1 MAAEQG
7 QELSLF
13 ELASAKLSDAQK
25 VVTKAGD
32 LLKRDAQN
40 LMAEARELMKQELDN
55 AKQEK
60 TAIEEKA
67 RQVKSA
73 IEEIT
78 KTLNQVHFA
87 STVKLNVGGKIYKT
101 TLDTLRKD
109 PDSML
114 CAMFSGRFD
123 LKADE
128 EDGAYFIDRDAELF
142 RYILNYLRNGEL
154 LSVLCKDDR
163 LKEELLAE
171 AKFYQVQGII
181 NQLEEETSMSPL
193 LQDSSLIINDEN
205 HHSALI
211 SWLPPNATC
220 SLLFRASTDGY
231 TAADFHRSCDK
242 KGPTLVVIKSGEYI
256 FGGYTSRSWETPVT
270 LKALPDSQSFL
281 FTLVNPSGNEPVKI
295 IGNNDSSI
303 VCCGNFGPAFGIT
316 QSNDLIVWSNCF
328 NPHAGYLYL
337 GIGFKCPE
345 NVNSST
351 YFTGESPFDISE
363 LEVFKVNL

>member
-1 MAAEQG
+1 MAAERK

-13 ELASAKLSDAQK
+13 ELASAKLSDAEK

-32 LLKRDAQN
+32 SLKQELADAQN
-40 LMAEARELMKQELDN
+40 LMAEAHGLLKQDLNN

-60 TAIEEKA
+60 
-67 RQVKSA
+67 SA
-73 IEEIT
+73 IEEMT

-154 LSVLCKDDR
+154 PPCNDDR
-163 LKEELLAE
+163 LKVELLLE

-205 HHSALI
+205 HLSALM

-220 SLLFRASTDGY
+220 SLLFRASADGK
-231 TAADFHRSCDK
+231 TAAEFHRCCDN
-242 KGPTLVVIKSGEYI
+242 KGPNLVVIKSGNYI
-256 FGGYTSRSWETPVT
+256 FGGYTSKSWESATSCKT
-270 LKALPDSQSFL
+270 IEDSQSFL
-281 FTLVNPSGNEPVKI
+281 FTLINPSGNEPVKI
-295 IGNNDSSI
+295 APKPGASI
-303 VCCGNFGPAFGIT
+303 RCK
-316 QSNDLIVWSNCF
+316 SNCGPCF
-328 NPHAGYLYL
+328 GTTQYFDLVVWTSDIRLDNTLGYLCL
-337 GIGFKCPE
+337 GRGFTCPE
-345 NVNSST
+345 GVNRNN
-351 YFTGESPFDISE
+351 YFTGKNRFDISE
-363 LEVFKVNL
+363 LEVFNVKP